1 MSSELRV
8 DKIIPTGGV
17 PTGGGGGIIQ
27 IKQALKTDAF
37 STSSTSYVDIT
48 GLSVTLTPK
57 FSTSKVFI
65 SFDLATGHTTST
77 QQSIQLVRQVSGS
90 DTIIN
95 ACAYDSST
103 SMFYVDAADSYETW
117 DRNHVTYQ
125 CIDSPATTS
134 AVNYRL
140 RTYIY
145 SSSQTQ
151 YVNRCHNS
159 ANNTG
164 SSTLTVMEI
173 SA

>member
-1 MSSELRV
+1 
-8 DKIIPTGGV
+8 
-17 PTGGGGGIIQ
+17 
-27 IKQALKTDAF
+27 
-37 STSSTSYVDIT
+37 
-48 GLSVTLTPK
+48 
-57 FSTSKVFI
+57 
-65 SFDLATGHTTST
+65 
-77 QQSIQLVRQVSGS
+77 
-90 DTIIN
+90 
-95 ACAYDSST
+95 
-103 SMFYVDAADSYETW
+103 MFYVDAADSYETW

-164 SSTLTVMEI
+164 SSTLTVMEV

>member
-37 STSSTSYVDIT
+37 STSSTSFIDIT

-57 FSTSKVFI
+57 FSTSKFFI

-103 SMFYVDAADSYETW
+103 SMFYVDAQDSYETW

-164 SSTLTVMEI
+164 SSTLTVMEV

>member
-8 DKIIPTGGV
+8 DRILPVDGV

-37 STSSTSYVDIT
+37 STSSTSFTDIT

-65 SFDLATGHTTST
+65 SFDIATGHTASS

>member
-164 SSTLTVMEI
+164 SSTLTVMEV

>member
-8 DKIIPTGGV
+8 DRILPVDGV

-37 STSSTSYVDIT
+37 STSSTSFTDIT

-65 SFDLATGHTTST
+65 SFDIATGHTASS

-125 CIDSPATTS
+125 CID
-134 AVNYRL
+134 
-140 RTYIY
+140 
-145 SSSQTQ
+145 
-151 YVNRCHNS
+151 
-159 ANNTG
+159 
-164 SSTLTVMEI
+164 
-173 SA
+173 

>member
-27 IKQALKTDAF
+27 IKTALKTDAF
-37 STSSTSYVDIT
+37 STSSTSFTDIT

-65 SFDLATGHTTST
+65 SFDIATGHSASS

-103 SMFYVDAADSYETW
+103 SMFYVDAQDSYETW

-125 CIDSPATTS
+125 
-134 AVNYRL
+134 
-140 RTYIY
+140 
-145 SSSQTQ
+145 
-151 YVNRCHNS
+151 
-159 ANNTG
+159 
-164 SSTLTVMEI
+164 
-173 SA
+173 

>member
-37 STSSTSYVDIT
+37 STSSTSFTDIT

-103 SMFYVDAADSYETW
+103 SMFYVDAQDSYETW